1 MIDDT
6 MIDLSDIPEIK
17 DFSNVRKNPF
27 AKRIKEN
34 GFSITVHYS
43 SDDVA
48 RIIDGICNDDV
59 DPLALDSE
67 ELAALER
74 YKKRQQVKAISH

>member
-1 MIDDT
+1 MIDDS

-17 DFSNVRKNPF
+17 DFSKARKNPY

-43 SDDVA
+43 PDDVA
-48 RIIDGICNDDV
+48 KIIDRICNDDV
-59 DPLALDSE
+59 DPLALDPE

-74 YKKRQQVKAISH
+74 YRQRQREKLPPI

>member
-17 DFSNVRKNPF
+17 DFSKARRNPF

-34 GFSITVHYS
+34 GFSITVHYGP
-43 SDDVA
+43 DDVA

-59 DPLALDSE
+59 DPLALDPE

-74 YKKRQQVKAISH
+74 YKKRQQVKTISH

>member
-1 MIDDT
+1 MIDDS
-6 MIDLSDIPEIK
+6 MIDLSDIPEIT
-17 DFSNVRKNPF
+17 DFSKARKNPF
-27 AKRIKEN
+27 AKRIREN

-43 SDDVA
+43 PEDVA
-48 RIIDGICNDDV
+48 RIMDSICNDDV

-74 YKKRQQVKAISH
+74 YRQRQKARAI